1 MSLVLAYPH
10 RLLIESLAAALGRQG
25 VTIAAL
31 ATSPATVLA
40 EVAAHH
46 PDICLLGA
54 SLRSCN
60 GVDVL
65 SAIGTRYPAVR
76 VVMLSNGLDSGLL
89 AEARAAGAVG
99 LITEDC
105 HVYDMVRILVRVR
118 RGEHVFDAARTG
130 NVPAGPSLNGRTGGS
145 WPPPALTPRE
155 RDVLVRIVDGE
166 CTRQI
171 ACSLS
176 ISDATVRRHVQ
187 NVLVKLGVHSRLEA
201 IAAVAGP
208 SRHLPSAWGRTA
220 VGGG

>member
-1 MSLVLAYPH
+1 MRLVLGYPH
-10 RLLIESLAAALGRQG
+10 RLLMESLAAALGRQS

-54 SLRSCN
+54 GLRSCN
-60 GVDVL
+60 GVDL
-65 SAIGTRYPAVR
+65 LQAIGTRYPAVR
-76 VVMLSNGLDSGLL
+76 VVMLSDRLDSTLL
-89 AEARAAGAVG
+89 TEASAAGAAG
-99 LITEDC
+99 LIAEDC
-105 HVYDMVRILVRVR
+105 HLADMVRVLARVR
-118 RGEHVFDAARTG
+118 RGEHVFDAPRPG
-130 NVPAGPSLNGRTGGS
+130 NVAGGPSANGRTGGNWS
-145 WPPPALTPRE
+145 PPLLTPRE
-155 RDVLVRIVDGE
+155 RDVLMRIVEGE

-176 ISDATVRRHVQ
+176 ISDATVRTHVQ

-201 IAAVAGP
+201 IAAVTGP
-208 SRHLPSAWGRTA
+208 GRHLPPAWGRTA